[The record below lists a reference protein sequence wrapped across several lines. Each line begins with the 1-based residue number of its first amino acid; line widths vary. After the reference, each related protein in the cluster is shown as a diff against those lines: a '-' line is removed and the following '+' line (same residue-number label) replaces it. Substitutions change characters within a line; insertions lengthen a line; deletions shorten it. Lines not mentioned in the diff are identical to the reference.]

1 MTNLKKYTKK
11 ELSEFA
17 KKNGIKL
24 SYKNEET
31 GKRKKFTKDELID
44 KLLELNNTLN
54 LDNIQEEEL
63 TSNDTQITELEQKIK
78 EEELTSNDT
87 QITELEQKIK
97 EKESE
102 NDTMLLKQMENLDIS
117 KPTLSYLT
125 LQKLQKFVRKE
136 EERDIWENSPLKPI
150 KKLDSDSVGKFGEQ
164 ILQVYCD
171 QFKIPCIIDGTKTKQ
186 IGGGIGDGIINKKTI
201 EIKTARQG
209 SSGGSFQHE
218 LAEKPWKT
226 EYMCFM
232 DFSPDKV
239 YITIFKNWKED
250 FYRKSG
256 LDSNNKCE
264 PYFPTKSITWRKK
277 SGAFKL
283 DTTVKIN
290 NNNIKEGHCITVL
303 LNQSSEEDK
312 KVKKFLEKIFFIKN

>member
-31 GKRKKFTKDELID
+31 GKWKKFTKDELID
-44 KLLELNNTLN
+44 ELLELNNTLN
-54 LDNIQEEEL
+54 LDDIQEEEL

-78 EEELTSNDT
+78 EEE
-87 QITELEQKIK
+87 
-97 EKESE
+97 ESE
-102 NDTMLLKQMENLDIS
+102 NDTTLLKQMENLDIS
-117 KPTLSYLT
+117 KSTLSYKT
-125 LQKLQKFVRKE
+125 LQELEKFVRKE
-136 EERDIWENSPLKPI
+136 EEIDIWKNSPLKAI
-150 KKLDSDSVGKFGEQ
+150 KKLDSDSVGKLGEH
-164 ILQVYCD
+164 ILQIYCD
-171 QFKIPCIIDGTKTKQ
+171 QFDIPCNIDGTKTKK
-186 IGGGIGDGIINKKTI
+186 IGGGIGDGTINKKTI

-218 LAEKPWKT
+218 LAEKPWIT
-226 EYMCFM
+226 EYMCFI
-232 DFSPDKV
+232 DFSPDKI

-256 LDSNNKCE
+256 LDSKNKCK

-277 SGAFKL
+277 AGAFKL

-290 NNNIKEGHCITVL
+290 EQNVKEGHCITVL
-303 LNQSSEEDK
+303 LNQSSEADK
-312 KVKKFLEKIFFIKN
+312 KVKKFLEKKFL